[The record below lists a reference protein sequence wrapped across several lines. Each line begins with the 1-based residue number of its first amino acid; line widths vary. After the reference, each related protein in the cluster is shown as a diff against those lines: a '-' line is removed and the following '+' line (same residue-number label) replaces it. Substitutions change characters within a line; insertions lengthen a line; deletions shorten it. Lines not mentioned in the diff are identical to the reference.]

1 MIGFGDDA
9 DLVFFESKKETGDEK
24 MSSERYVIVRTY
36 TAGVFAGFLESRN
49 GQEVVMRNARR
60 LWEFDEQKH
69 AREELRKLDGHMKFL
84 ILGAFIEGNDS
95 RLAGEPE

>member
-49 GQEVVMRNARR
+49 GQEVVNVLHYR
-60 LWEFDEQKH
+60 EFDDQKH

-95 RLAGEPE
+95 RLAGGQNE